1 MFNLGQLF
9 SFAYGLRPKRQ
20 TYLIMKYFLLLLLG
34 ASLWSCDTAKTKTE
48 KDLSAQEIVDKAIA
62 KAGGAVIANAAIHFK
77 FRDYYYKATR
87 QNGVRTLERCT
98 DAECQHQQ
106 DVLRSDGSFERFR
119 ESARLQLSDS
129 LQQLYGN
136 SVNSVHY
143 FSVLPYGLNDP
154 AVKKSLIGE
163 HRVKEQPYY
172 LIKVQFAEDGGGED
186 FQDQYLYWIHKTTFA
201 VDYLAYN
208 YQTNE
213 GGTRFRAAY
222 NPRRIEGI
230 RFVDYKNYKPA
241 RQFPPLTSLDSL
253 FENNKLELL
262 STIALEDI
270 KVMPC
275 PEC

>member
-1 MFNLGQLF
+1 
-9 SFAYGLRPKRQ
+9 
-20 TYLIMKYFLLLLLG
+20 MKYILLLLLG
-34 ASLWSCDTAKTKTE
+34 ASLLSCDTTTTKVT
-48 KDLSAQEIVDKAIA
+48 KAPSAQTIVDKAIA
-62 KAGGAVIANAAIHFK
+62 QAGGAIIANAAIQFK

-87 QNGVRTLERCT
+87 QNGLRTLERCT
-98 DAECQHQQ
+98 DAACRQQQ
-106 DVLRSDGSFERFR
+106 DILRSDGSFERFR
-119 ESARLQLSDS
+119 ESARLPLSDS

-163 HRVKEQPYY
+163 HRVKEQPYF
-172 LIKVQFAEDGGGED
+172 LIKVQFEEEGGGDD
-186 FQDQYLYWIHKTTFA
+186 FQDQYLYWIHKETYA

-222 NPRRIEGI
+222 NPRIIEGV

-241 RQFPPLTSLDSL
+241 SPFPPLSSLDSL
-253 FENNKLELL
+253 FETDKLELL
-262 STIALEDI
+262 STIDLESI
-270 KVMPC
+270 TVSPC
-275 PEC
+275 PAC